1 MPFAHTIDERLSDVV
16 RAATRGFADYA
27 LVELRET
34 GDRHRAVACSTR
46 ADAGLASALRGW
58 DADAARASQSAGT
71 LARVID
77 DAAKKGSARLLRQL
91 DPSWLS
97 RELEAGVHQ
106 MDLLGSRPP
115 RSALVLPIA
124 MERGGSGLLLLF
136 SLDDDA
142 FDADSIEACGAL
154 ARLAAGA
161 LERDAFR
168 THATLADRAR
178 EDFLSVVSHELRSP
192 LTTIIGYADLLKTGP
207 AASLTET
214 QRTHVD
220 RITSSAWELVRD
232 LERILELVRAHQPE
246 SEPRPDTIEL
256 AAFTSSVARIAEPIA
271 QEKGLEFRIARP
283 ESRVEV
289 VTDPDKLRRALLNLL
304 HNAIRYTKS
313 GWVALESGAD
323 ASGAV
328 RFRVRDTGIGIS
340 ADVYARLFEP
350 FGSTTRPGA
359 ASGLGLGLSL
369 ARQLVRQLQGEL
381 RIDSAPGAGTTVTV
395 DLPRRMAPAR
405 KDTPELPLLA
415 NAS

>member
-1 MPFAHTIDERLSDVV
+1 MPHTIEQRLSDVV

-27 LVELRET
+27 LVELREH
-34 GDRHRAVACSTR
+34 GDRHRSVACSSR
-46 ADAGLASALRGW
+46 ADAGLVAALRAW
-58 DADAARASQSAGT
+58 EPDAPRARDQPGM

-77 DAAKKGSARLLRQL
+77 DAAKKGAARLLRQL
-91 DPSWLS
+91 DAGWLS
-97 RELEAGVHQ
+97 RELEAGEHQ
-106 MDLLGSRPP
+106 IALLGSRPP

-124 MERGGSGLLLLF
+124 LERGGSGLLLLF
-136 SLDDDA
+136 SLEDDA
-142 FDADSIEACGAL
+142 FDAESIESCAAL

-207 AASLTET
+207 SGSLTEI

-220 RITSSAWELVRD
+220 RITGSAWELVRD

-271 QEKGLEFRIARP
+271 AEKGLDFRIARP

-313 GWVALESGAD
+313 GWVALDSAFDPNG
-323 ASGAV
+323 GV
-328 RFRVRDTGIGIS
+328 RFQVRDTGIGIS

-350 FGSTTRPGA
+350 FGTRHTA

-381 RIDSAPGAGTTVTV
+381 RIDSAPGAGTTVTI
-395 DLPRRMAPAR
+395 DLPRRLAPPR
-405 KDTPELPLLA
+405 KETPELPLA
-415 NAS
+415 AV